1 MKTQSQ
7 TKKFYTKPQIVL
19 GILLLGVAGGIAAR
33 LLWTN
38 KNDHDPGTTILEGLT
53 YTISDL
59 TGGAHNDGS
68 KYIRSGANI
77 DDEI

>member
-38 KNDHDPGTTILEGLT
+38 KNDHDPGTTTLEGLT

-59 TGGAHNDGS
+59 NGDTQADDS
-68 KYIRSGANI
+68 KHIRSGANI
-77 DDEI
+77 L